1 MLFQIY
7 GENALYQLLGW
18 VLVFVALVILNEVAR
33 RSKAGGI
40 ALFLALPAALT
51 VYFIAVAIGAKNGAE
66 WAVNNQTHIYM
77 KSFMQQLPDVSAL

>member
-51 VYFIAVAIGAKNGAE
+51 V
-66 WAVNNQTHIYM
+66 
-77 KSFMQQLPDVSAL
+77 